1 MPLGTLSW
9 GWCRDSERGNTGVEG
24 LGTPGWGAWGRGS
37 AFPAPPVLHLLCC
50 SFPVPPVPI
59 PSAPSAPHSQC
70 SPSPFPVPPV
80 LPIPSA
86 PSPHSGFSHCPFPVF
101 PVPVPS
107 PPSSHSGCSHSPSP
121 VFPVPIPSATF
132 PALPPPSAPTPPTH
146 METICGWFSP
156 FEGLHSPQPHC
167 CVVTAGCG
175 GPGGAGGVPHPGM
188 GMGVFPSWAQ

>member
-1 MPLGTLSW
+1 MRGGTLGWRGW
-9 GWCRDSERGNTGVEG
+9 GRRAGG
-24 LGTPGWGAWGRGS
+24 LGVGAAHSQR
-37 AFPAPPVLHLLCC
+37 LQCC
-50 SFPVPPVPI
+50 VCC
-59 PSAPSAPHSQC
+59 APHSQC
-70 SPSPFPVPPV
+70 PQSPFPVPPV